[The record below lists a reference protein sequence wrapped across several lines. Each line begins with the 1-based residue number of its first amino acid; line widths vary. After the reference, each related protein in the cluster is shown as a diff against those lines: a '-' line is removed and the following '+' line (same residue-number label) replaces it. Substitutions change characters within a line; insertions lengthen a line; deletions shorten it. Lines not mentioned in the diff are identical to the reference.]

1 MIMKKTLG
9 AIVLSAMSGSTFAE
23 LIVENAHIRESI
35 PGAPNSAAFM
45 ILKNASEQDVVL
57 TSVTSKLA
65 RATELHNHINDEGV
79 MRMRE
84 VPEIVVPAG
93 QSVELKPGGL
103 HVMFMGL
110 ANPLKQGEQG
120 SFTLVDQSGQAYP
133 VQAPVKKIKMQM
145 KHDHAHSHDHK
156 GEHKH

>member
-1 MIMKKTLG
+1 MKKALG
-9 AIVLSAMSGSTFAE
+9 AIVLSAVSLSAFGE

-45 ILKNASEQDVVL
+45 TLSNTSDQDVVL
-57 TSVTSKLA
+57 TSVTSELA
-65 RATELHNHINDEGV
+65 GATELHNHINDGGV

-84 VPEIVVPAG
+84 VPEILVPAG
-93 QSVELKPGGL
+93 QSVDLKPGGL

-110 ANPLKQGEQG
+110 VNPLKQGEQG
-120 SFTLVDQSGQAYP
+120 VFILVDQSGQEYP
-133 VQAPVKKIKMQM
+133 VEAPVKKIKMQM
-145 KHDHAHSHDHK
+145 KHDHQ

>member
-1 MIMKKTLG
+1 MKKTLV
-9 AIVLSAMSGSTFAE
+9 AIVLSAMSGSAFAE

-45 ILKNASEQDVVL
+45 ILKNTSAQDVVL
-57 TSVTSKLA
+57 TSATSELA
-65 RATELHNHINDEGV
+65 RATELHNHINDNGV

-84 VPEIVVPAG
+84 VSEIVIPAG
-93 QSVELKPGGL
+93 QSVQLKPGGL

-110 ANPLKQGEQG
+110 ATPLKQGEQG
-120 SFTLVDQSGQAYP
+120 SFTLVDQSGQEYP

-145 KHDHAHSHDHK
+145 KLDHQGDHK

>member
-1 MIMKKTLG
+1 MKKTLG
-9 AIVLSAMSGSTFAE
+9 AIVLSAMSGTAFAE

-45 ILKNASEQDVVL
+45 ILKNTSAQDVVL
-57 TSVTSKLA
+57 TSATSELA
-65 RATELHNHINDEGV
+65 RATELHNHINDNGV

-84 VPEIVVPAG
+84 VSKIVVPAG

-110 ANPLKQGEQG
+110 ATPLKQGEQG
-120 SFTLVDQSGQAYP
+120 VFTLVEQSGREYP

-145 KHDHAHSHDHK
+145 KHNHQGDHK

>member
-1 MIMKKTLG
+1 MKKTLG
-9 AIVLSAMSGSTFAE
+9 AIVLSAMSGTAFAE

-45 ILKNASEQDVVL
+45 ILKNTSAQDVVL
-57 TSVTSKLA
+57 TSATSELA
-65 RATELHNHINDEGV
+65 RATELHNHINDNGV

-84 VPEIVVPAG
+84 VSEIVVPAG

-110 ANPLKQGEQG
+110 ATPLKQGEQG
-120 SFTLVDQSGQAYP
+120 VFTLVDQSGREYP

-145 KHDHAHSHDHK
+145 KHNHHGDHK

>member
-1 MIMKKTLG
+1 MIMKKILG
-9 AIVLSAMSGSTFAE
+9 ALVLSAVCGSAFAE
-23 LIVENAHIRESI
+23 LIVEGAHIRESI

-45 ILKNASEQDVVL
+45 ILKNVSEQDVVL
-57 TSVTSKLA
+57 TSVTSELA
-65 RATELHNHINDEGV
+65 RTTELHNHINDEGV

-84 VPEIVVPAG
+84 VPEIVVPSG

-110 ANPLKQGEQG
+110 ATPLKQGEQG
-120 SFTLVDQSGQAYP
+120 SFTLVDQSGREYP

-145 KHDHAHSHDHK
+145 KHDHNEGHK
-156 GEHKH
+156 VEHKH

>member
-1 MIMKKTLG
+1 
-9 AIVLSAMSGSTFAE
+9 
-23 LIVENAHIRESI
+23 
-35 PGAPNSAAFM
+35 
-45 ILKNASEQDVVL
+45 
-57 TSVTSKLA
+57 
-65 RATELHNHINDEGV
+65 

-110 ANPLKQGEQG
+110 ATPLKQGEQG
-120 SFTLVDQSGQAYP
+120 AFTLVDQSGQEYP

-145 KHDHAHSHDHK
+145 KHDHKGDHK

>member
-9 AIVLSAMSGSTFAE
+9 AIVLSAMSVPAFAE

-35 PGAPNSAAFM
+35 AGAPNSAAFM
-45 ILKNASEQDVVL
+45 TLKNTSDQDIVL
-57 TSVTSKLA
+57 TSVTSQLA
-65 RATELHNHINDEGV
+65 RITELHNHINDEGV

-110 ANPLKQGEQG
+110 ATPLKQGEQG

-133 VQAPVKKIKMQM
+133 VQAPVEKIKMQM
-145 KHDHAHSHDHK
+145 KHDHNGEHK

>member
-1 MIMKKTLG
+1 MKKTLG
-9 AIVLSAMSGSTFAE
+9 AIVLSAMSGSAFAE

-45 ILKNASEQDVVL
+45 ILKNTSAQDVVL
-57 TSVTSKLA
+57 TSATSELA
-65 RATELHNHINDEGV
+65 RATELHNHINENGV

-110 ANPLKQGEQG
+110 ATPLEQGEQG
-120 SFTLVDQSGQAYP
+120 SFTLVDQSGQEYP

-145 KHDHAHSHDHK
+145 KHNHQADHK

>member
-9 AIVLSAMSGSTFAE
+9 AIVLSAMSGSAFAE
-23 LIVENAHIRESI
+23 LIVEDAHIRESI

-45 ILKNASEQDVVL
+45 ILKNTSEQDVVL
-57 TSVTSKLA
+57 TSATSDLA

-110 ANPLKQGEQG
+110 ATPLKQGEQG
-120 SFTLVDQSGQAYP
+120 SFTLVDQSGHEYP

-145 KHDHAHSHDHK
+145 KQGHHGDHK

>member
-1 MIMKKTLG
+1 MKKTLG
-9 AIVLSAMSGSTFAE
+9 AIVLSAMSATAFAE

-45 ILKNASEQDVVL
+45 ILKNTSAQDVVL
-57 TSVTSKLA
+57 TSATSELA
-65 RATELHNHINDEGV
+65 SATELHDHINDNGV

-84 VPEIVVPAG
+84 VSEIVVPAG

-110 ANPLKQGEQG
+110 ATPLKQGEQG
-120 SFTLVDQSGQAYP
+120 SFTLVDQSGQEYP

-145 KHDHAHSHDHK
+145 KHNHQGDHK

>member
-1 MIMKKTLG
+1 MKKTLG
-9 AIVLSAMSGSTFAE
+9 AIVLSAMSGSAFAE
-23 LIVENAHIRESI
+23 LIVENANIRESI

-45 ILKNASEQDVVL
+45 ILKNTSAQDVVL
-57 TSVTSKLA
+57 TSATSELA
-65 RATELHNHINDEGV
+65 RATELHNHINDNGV

-93 QSVELKPGGL
+93 QSVQLKPGGL

-110 ANPLKQGEQG
+110 ATPLKQGEQG
-120 SFTLVDQSGQAYP
+120 SFTLVDQSGQEYP

-145 KHDHAHSHDHK
+145 KHDHQGDHK

>member
-1 MIMKKTLG
+1 MKKTLG
-9 AIVLSAMSGSTFAE
+9 AIVLSAMSLSAFAE
-23 LIVENAHIRESI
+23 LIMENAYIRESI

-45 ILKNASEQDVVL
+45 TLNNTSDQDIVL
-57 TSVTSKLA
+57 TSVDSELA

-84 VPEIVVPAG
+84 VPEILIPAG
-93 QSVELKPGGL
+93 QSVEFKPGGL

-120 SFTLVDQSGQAYP
+120 TFTLVDQSGQEYP

-145 KHDHAHSHDHK
+145 KHDHTDGHK

>member
-1 MIMKKTLG
+1 MKKTLG
-9 AIVLSAMSGSTFAE
+9 AIVLSAMSGSAFAE
-23 LIVENAHIRESI
+23 LIVENANIRESI

-45 ILKNASEQDVVL
+45 ILKNTSAQDVVL
-57 TSVTSKLA
+57 TSATSELA
-65 RATELHNHINDEGV
+65 RATELHNHINDNGV

-93 QSVELKPGGL
+93 QSVELKPGGV
-103 HVMFMGL
+103 HVLFMGL
-110 ANPLKQGEQG
+110 ATPLKQGEQG
-120 SFTLVDQSGQAYP
+120 SFTLVDQSGQEYP

-145 KHDHAHSHDHK
+145 KHNHHGDHT

>member
-1 MIMKKTLG
+1 MKKTLG
-9 AIVLSAMSGSTFAE
+9 AIVLSAMSGSAFAE

-45 ILKNASEQDVVL
+45 ILKNTSAQDLVL
-57 TSVTSKLA
+57 TSATSELA
-65 RATELHNHINDEGV
+65 RATELHNHINDNGV
-79 MRMRE
+79 VRMRE

-110 ANPLKQGEQG
+110 ATPLKQGEQG
-120 SFTLVDQSGQAYP
+120 SFTLVDQSGQEYP

-145 KHDHAHSHDHK
+145 KHNHQGDHK

>member
-1 MIMKKTLG
+1 MKKTLG
-9 AIVLSAMSGSTFAE
+9 AIVLSAMSGSAFAE

-45 ILKNASEQDVVL
+45 ILKNTSAQDVVL
-57 TSVTSKLA
+57 TSATSELA
-65 RATELHNHINDEGV
+65 RATELHNHINDNGV

-84 VPEIVVPAG
+84 VSEIVVPAG

-110 ANPLKQGEQG
+110 ATPLKQGEQG
-120 SFTLVDQSGQAYP
+120 VFTLVDQSGREYP

-145 KHDHAHSHDHK
+145 KHNHHGDHK

>member
-1 MIMKKTLG
+1 MKKILG
-9 AIVLSAMSGSTFAE
+9 ALVLSAVCGSAFAE
-23 LIVENAHIRESI
+23 LIVEGAHIRESI

-45 ILKNASEQDVVL
+45 ILKNVSEQDVVL
-57 TSVTSKLA
+57 TSVTSELA
-65 RATELHNHINDEGV
+65 RTTELHNHINDEGV

-84 VPEIVVPAG
+84 VPEIVVPSG

-110 ANPLKQGEQG
+110 ATPLKQGEQG
-120 SFTLVDQSGQAYP
+120 SFTLVDQSGREYP

-145 KHDHAHSHDHK
+145 KHDHNEGHK
-156 GEHKH
+156 VEHKH

>member
-9 AIVLSAMSGSTFAE
+9 AIVLSAMSLSAFAE
-23 LIVENAHIRESI
+23 LIVENAYIRESI

-45 ILKNASEQDVVL
+45 TLNNTSDQDILL
-57 TSVTSKLA
+57 TSVNSELA

-84 VPEIVVPAG
+84 VPEILIPAG
-93 QSVELKPGGL
+93 QSVEFKPGGL

-120 SFTLVDQSGQAYP
+120 TFTLVDQSGQEYP

-145 KHDHAHSHDHK
+145 KHDHNDGHK

>member
-1 MIMKKTLG
+1 MKKTLG
-9 AIVLSAMSGSTFAE
+9 AIVLSAMSGSVFAE

-45 ILKNASEQDVVL
+45 ILKNTSAQDVVL
-57 TSVTSKLA
+57 TSATSELA
-65 RATELHNHINDEGV
+65 RATELHNHINDNGV

-84 VPEIVVPAG
+84 VSEIVVPAG
-93 QSVELKPGGL
+93 QSVQLKPGGM

-110 ANPLKQGEQG
+110 ATPLKQGEQG
-120 SFTLVDQSGQAYP
+120 SFTLVDQSGQKYP

-145 KHDHAHSHDHK
+145 KHDHQGDHK

>member
-1 MIMKKTLG
+1 MIMKNTLG
-9 AIVLSAMSGSTFAE
+9 AIVLSAMSVPAFAE

-45 ILKNASEQDVVL
+45 TLNNTSDQDIVL
-57 TSVTSKLA
+57 TSVTSQLA
-65 RATELHNHINDEGV
+65 RTTELHNHINDEGV

-110 ANPLKQGEQG
+110 ATPLKQGEQG
-120 SFTLVDQSGQAYP
+120 SFTLFDQSGQAYP

-145 KHDHAHSHDHK
+145 KHDHNGDHN

>member
-1 MIMKKTLG
+1 MKKTLG
-9 AIVLSAMSGSTFAE
+9 AIVLSAMSGSAFAE
-23 LIVENAHIRESI
+23 LIVENANIRESI

-45 ILKNASEQDVVL
+45 ILKNTSAQDVVL
-57 TSVTSKLA
+57 TSATSELA
-65 RATELHNHINDEGV
+65 RATELHNHINDNGV

-110 ANPLKQGEQG
+110 ATPLKQGEQG
-120 SFTLVDQSGQAYP
+120 SFTLVDQSGQEYP

-145 KHDHAHSHDHK
+145 KHNHHGDHK

>member
-9 AIVLSAMSGSTFAE
+9 ALVLSAMCGSAFAE
-23 LIVENAHIRESI
+23 LIVEDAHIRESI

-45 ILKNASEQDVVL
+45 ILKNVSEQDVVL
-57 TSVTSKLA
+57 TSVTSELA
-65 RATELHNHINDEGV
+65 RTTELHNHINDEGV

-84 VPEIVVPAG
+84 VPEIVVPSG

-110 ANPLKQGEQG
+110 ATPLKQGEQG
-120 SFTLVDQSGQAYP
+120 SFTLVDQSGREYP

-145 KHDHAHSHDHK
+145 KHDHNKGHK
-156 GEHKH
+156 GEQKH